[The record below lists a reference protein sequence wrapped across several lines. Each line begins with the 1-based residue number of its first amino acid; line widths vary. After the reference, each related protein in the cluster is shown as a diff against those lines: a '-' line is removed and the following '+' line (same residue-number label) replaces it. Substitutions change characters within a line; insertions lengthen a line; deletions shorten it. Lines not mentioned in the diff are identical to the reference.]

1 MQNVPCCT
9 LKWKSLSCRLKKK
22 KKKVNN
28 LLTYSLLIIYNC
40 CPNNEIPGLALAVF
54 KAQWFTK
61 SKKNIFQN
69 CWIRKRVYYTETA
82 KSKSV
87 ICKEP
92 LNTWCFLKNRKNF
105 PLVLWKPT
113 DQFSCSSTSMVLSLN
128 IQCEVVSYLMKNSTL
143 LR

>member
-1 MQNVPCCT
+1 MKVTLMQI
-9 LKWKSLSCRLKKK
+9 KKK

-92 LNTWCFLKNRKNF
+92 LNT
-105 PLVLWKPT
+105 
-113 DQFSCSSTSMVLSLN
+113 
-128 IQCEVVSYLMKNSTL
+128 
-143 LR
+143 